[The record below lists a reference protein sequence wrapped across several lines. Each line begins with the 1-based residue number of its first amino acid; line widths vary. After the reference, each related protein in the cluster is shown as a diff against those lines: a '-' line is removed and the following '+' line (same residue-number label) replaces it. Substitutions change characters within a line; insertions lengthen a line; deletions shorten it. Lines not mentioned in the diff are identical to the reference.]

1 MRCAGDGW
9 LRKNQ
14 RVHRHAAGGVGSRW
28 GSKSER
34 HSRLATPGGRLRR
47 GMGYMWTRC
56 QIVGDLWK
64 PTGVN
69 QAHGVNGNANIKLNG
84 HILLGAGKTPVH

>member
-1 MRCAGDGW
+1 MGIEER
-9 LRKNQ
+9 
-14 RVHRHAAGGVGSRW
+14 AALAASDTRWPSSSGHGIYVDSMSDSR
-28 GSKSER
+28 
-34 HSRLATPGGRLRR
+34 
-47 GMGYMWTRC
+47 
-56 QIVGDLWK
+56 DLWK